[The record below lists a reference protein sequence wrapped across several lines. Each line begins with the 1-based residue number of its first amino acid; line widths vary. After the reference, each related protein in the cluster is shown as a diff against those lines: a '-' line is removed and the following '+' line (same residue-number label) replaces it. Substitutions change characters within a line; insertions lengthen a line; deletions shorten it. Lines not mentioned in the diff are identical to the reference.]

1 MKELPKSVPSANTS
15 PRYEAGAPPSCA
27 RHLAA
32 AFFDDD
38 QEQPEDEDLF
48 VVQTVP
54 IQHPVLSGSETSGSH
69 KWPAPDDG
77 SEGVPAKKVQIS
89 NYSLVTRIDQGKVTT
104 YLRGIILPVQI
115 GRASCRER
123 VCAIV

>member
-1 MKELPKSVPSANTS
+1 MQPKETDIPMKELPKSVPSANTS

-54 IQHPVLSGSETSGSH
+54 IQHPGLSGSETSGQ
-69 KWPAPDDG
+69 
-77 SEGVPAKKVQIS
+77 V
-89 NYSLVTRIDQGKVTT
+89 
-104 YLRGIILPVQI
+104 
-115 GRASCRER
+115 
-123 VCAIV
+123 VCSR